1 MRTLVTIVLT
11 GAIIAALSSSAEAGR
26 RRRGSQG
33 QPFQGQASAQF
44 QERHPPLDAREL
56 YPKYYG
62 GFHARALQNIGI
74 PTGDIGIRGNGITTN
89 PW

>member
-1 MRTLVTIVLT
+1 MRLPTILLLVVTSFSL
-11 GAIIAALSSSAEAGR
+11 AGTAQARGPR
-26 RRRGSQG
+26 RL
-33 QPFQGQASAQF
+33 FQGRTSATVQHA
-44 QERHPPLDAREL
+44 RPPIDARAA

-74 PTGDIGIRGNGITTN
+74 PTGDIGIRGNGIYAN